1 MIGYKQLQL
10 DLWSLLS
17 GADSSPYADVVFRAV
32 DPNQKPADPTEVASS
47 GSGGQDRPAAQS
59 FHAHKVII
67 YHVRMAPGLHLLL
80 SHSSFIFHLST

>member
-1 MIGYKQLQL
+1 VIGYKQLQL

-32 DPNQKPADPTEVASS
+32 DPNQKPADATEVASS
-47 GSGGQDRPAAQS
+47 GSGRPAAQS

-80 SHSSFIFHLST
+80 SHSSFIFST